1 MNTFCDLNCYL
12 LVYVAEFHIWVS
24 EIHTRIRKADFTE
37 QEVPWG
43 LPAPKRE
50 PVALQAME
58 LSLSP
63 SCRDQS
69 QHEPLADIWVT
80 CVIASGIDT
89 AMSRSQS
96 ERRKRT
102 EQMPAVLFAD
112 FPGSVI
118 RPDLDGLLWMGRDH
132 TYFKEP
138 FWKWLRDEC
147 LLMRRQMWQAEDVAG
162 WGCSSVGRV
171 FAWHTHTAPSFISSA
186 V

>member
-43 LPAPKRE
+43 LPAPEEGTCGSTGHGTE
-50 PVALQAME
+50 PE
-58 LSLSP
+58 P
-63 SCRDQS
+63 ICRDQS

-96 ERRKRT
+96 ERQKRT

-118 RPDLDGLLWMGRDH
+118 RPDLDGLL
-132 TYFKEP
+132 
-138 FWKWLRDEC
+138 
-147 LLMRRQMWQAEDVAG
+147 
-162 WGCSSVGRV
+162 
-171 FAWHTHTAPSFISSA
+171 
-186 V
+186 